1 MIQTNHLDCQSK
13 ASGAIR
19 CLTMSAFTRVDFE
32 KAGAIPHL
40 VVLLSSGNQ
49 VLSLLVLCL
58 SRPAPLPPCCPAL
71 YPFVSFV
78 RAHAV
83 LSCHASLWRG
93 WACAPHARPP
103 LTVCGAV

>member
-32 KAGAIPHL
+32 KAGSIPHL

-49 VLSLLVLCL
+49 VLSVASLLQ
-58 SRPAPLPPCCPAL
+58 PASTAPAL
-71 YPFVSFV
+71 
-78 RAHAV
+78 
-83 LSCHASLWRG
+83 LSCSLPFLDSCEHTASCR
-93 WACAPHARPP
+93 ARRHPGEAGNVLHMP
-103 LTVCGAV
+103 GHH